1 MSDESEESFEE
12 RVAASIAH
20 LQATSI
26 ALQYIQTETL
36 RDLARTQPDPRKYL
50 SNVFDRVI
58 GRLENRPPD
67 KWGKADSNIQESIER
82 IFKHAGR
89 GL

>member
-12 RVAASIAH
+12 HLPSIIAH

-50 SNVFDRVI
+50 SNVFDRVV
-58 GRLENRPPD
+58 GRLENRPPE
-67 KWGKADSNIQESIER
+67 KWGRLDSSIQQSIER